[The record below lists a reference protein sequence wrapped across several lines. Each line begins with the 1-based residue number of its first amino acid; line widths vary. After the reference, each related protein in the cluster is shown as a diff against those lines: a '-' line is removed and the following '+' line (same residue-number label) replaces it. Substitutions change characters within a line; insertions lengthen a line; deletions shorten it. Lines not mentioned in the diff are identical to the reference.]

1 MLDECA
7 MPSFLESDR
16 VIVSRQCRFG
26 VPPPPVRSDTGS
38 LLNILGKELLYGLP
52 IGSGGRGQA
61 DATCLLRILSSLV
74 SIVNHFNSSKNQRFR
89 RQIGDGAATLS
100 PDI

>member
-1 MLDECA
+1 MMRAIQPCFEIAEYSMNVRCPHSWSLI
-7 MPSFLESDR
+7 

-61 DATCLLRILSSLV
+61 DATGLLRILSSLV
-74 SIVNHFNSSKNQRFR
+74 SGLLPQ
-89 RQIGDGAATLS
+89 
-100 PDI
+100 